1 MPLGRAR
8 RHCCCADRFIDGR
21 GPHHRVE
28 AAPARFGRAPLLI
41 FPVSGR
47 RGRTSKHALA
57 VHSNCPVVMTKP
69 SVPTN
74 EQVTEKHDR
83 RSNPELRRLIED
95 MLERVRQMNRNVGV
109 WSPEER
115 ARAEADL
122 ESVMARVR
130 RLAAEG
136 PSR

>member
-1 MPLGRAR
+1 
-8 RHCCCADRFIDGR
+8 
-21 GPHHRVE
+21 
-28 AAPARFGRAPLLI
+28 
-41 FPVSGR
+41 
-47 RGRTSKHALA
+47 
-57 VHSNCPVVMTKP
+57 MTKP